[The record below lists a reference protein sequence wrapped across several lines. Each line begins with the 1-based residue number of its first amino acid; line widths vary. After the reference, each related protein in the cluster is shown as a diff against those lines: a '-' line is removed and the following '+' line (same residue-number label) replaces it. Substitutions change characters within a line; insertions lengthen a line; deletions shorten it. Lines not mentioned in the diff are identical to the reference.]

1 MKIKPFAVE
10 EWMNEWEVGARYN
23 IAETCVDSVSLDELF
38 ALTGEDKAAFLENLA
53 ARRLTYGDIEGAP
66 AFRQGICSL
75 YKTIQPENIVTTHG
89 AAGAN
94 HHVFYSLVSPGDRVI
109 SVLPTYQQLYSIP
122 ESLGAKVK
130 ILPLSRKNGYLPDL
144 DALRTLA
151 VPGTKMI
158 CLNNP
163 NNPTGALMEREFLQ
177 EVAGIARSVDA
188 WLLCDEVYR
197 GLNHEGEPFT
207 ASVADLYE
215 KGISTG
221 SMSKTFS
228 LAGLRLGW
236 IAGPKALLEQVS
248 RHRDYSTIS
257 CGMIDE
263 YLAGIALEHKEAVI
277 ARNRAIVTGNLAV
290 LERWLKGQPKLSF
303 VKPRAGTTAFLKM
316 EFDMPSADFCRG
328 LLTEKGVLLVPGS
341 VMDRE
346 GYLRIGYA
354 NTPEVIAAGLD
365 KMGEYLAELPL

>member
-1 MKIKPFAVE
+1 MP
-10 EWMNEWEVGARYN
+10 
-23 IAETCVDSVSLDELF
+23 DLDELRGMVNKNTK
-38 ALTGEDKAAFLENLA
+38 L
-53 ARRLTYGDIEGAP
+53 
-66 AFRQGICSL
+66 IC
-75 YKTIQPENIVTTHG
+75 I
-89 AAGAN
+89 
-94 HHVFYSLVSPGDRVI
+94 
-109 SVLPTYQQLYSIP
+109 
-122 ESLGAKVK
+122 
-130 ILPLSRKNGYLPDL
+130 
-144 DALRTLA
+144 
-151 VPGTKMI
+151 
-158 CLNNP
+158 NNP
-163 NNPTGALMEREFLQ
+163 NNPTGALMDREFLQ

-236 IAGPKALLEQVS
+236 IAGPKALLDQVS

-263 YLAGIALEHKEAVI
+263 YLAGIALEHKEAVV

-354 NTPEVIAAGLD
+354 NTPGSD
-365 KMGEYLAELPL
+365 CSRT

>member
-1 MKIKPFAVE
+1 MKTTVLIIWLTVEQLLELGGCREQAVADILG
-10 EWMNEWEVGARYN
+10 M
-23 IAETCVDSVSLDELF
+23 
-38 ALTGEDKAAFLENLA
+38 K
-53 ARRLTYGDIEGAP
+53 LTYGAIEGSPRLRMLIA
-66 AFRQGICSL
+66 GL
-75 YKTIQPENIVTTHG
+75 YEKQTPENVITAHG
-89 AAGAN
+89 AIGAN
-94 HHVFYSLVSPGDRVI
+94 HLVIEALAGPGDEVV
-109 SVLPTYQQLYSIP
+109 SVLPTYQQHYSIP
-122 ESLGAKVK
+122 EALGAEVH
-130 ILPLSRKNGYLPDL
+130 ILPLRSGNVFLPD
-144 DALRTLA
+144 
-151 VPGTKMI
+151 
-158 CLNNP
+158 
-163 NNPTGALMEREFLQ
+163 REFLQ

-328 LLTEKGVLLVPGS
+328 LLAEKGVLLVPGS